1 MNVIFIQKKS
11 VFFSVEYNNISKLMG
26 FAIHSELFLHVL
38 MGVFVTGKHFQ
49 HGLVV
54 WMKSSV
60 NWTSHALTSEEGHKK
75 HPGS

>member
-1 MNVIFIQKKS
+1 MSFSFKKEC
-11 VFFSVEYNNISKLMG
+11 FFSLEYNNISKLMG

-54 WMKSSV
+54 
-60 NWTSHALTSEEGHKK
+60 
-75 HPGS
+75 

>member
-1 MNVIFIQKKS
+1 
-11 VFFSVEYNNISKLMG
+11 MG

-60 NWTSHALTSEEGHKK
+60 NWTSHALASEEGHKK

>member
-1 MNVIFIQKKS
+1 MSFSFKKR
-11 VFFSVEYNNISKLMG
+11 VFFSLEYNNISKLMG
-26 FAIHSELFLHVL
+26 FAIHLELFLRVL

-60 NWTSHALTSEEGHKK
+60 NWTSHALASEEGYKK

>member
-1 MNVIFIQKKS
+1 MSFSFKKR
-11 VFFSVEYNNISKLMG
+11 VGFFFSVEYNNISKLMG

-38 MGVFVTGKHFQ
+38 MGVFVTGKRFQ

>member
-1 MNVIFIQKKS
+1 MSFSFKKEC
-11 VFFSVEYNNISKLMG
+11 FFSLEYNNISKLMG

-60 NWTSHALTSEEGHKK
+60 NWTSHALASEEGHKK